1 MFLSI
6 LHKKIICFPTF
17 LWLVVGSSN
26 AFTKVPKDFWRI
38 FVFIL
43 ILNSFARF
51 CFSFLF
57 FVRSRQKELF
67 LFSLL
72 IFPFFATLRLSFF
85 LQILSSCF
93 FLRPFSYFSS
103 SSLHF
108 FSYFLAVFSQRR
120 DHYVHCVF
128 LFNILFYVC
137 NHKLI

>member
-17 LWLVVGSSN
+17 LWLVFGSSDT
-26 AFTKVPKDFWRI
+26 FTKVPKDFWRI

-93 FLRPFSYFSS
+93 FFCDLFLIFLLLRYI
-103 SSLHF
+103 F
-108 FSYFLAVFSQRR
+108 FLIFLQCSAKGGT
-120 DHYVHCVF
+120 YVHCAF

-137 NHKLI
+137 NPKLI